1 MADPA
6 LTSHDDDD
14 SLTSALNTFTWS
26 VGTAIDW
33 YRVKATWTRVFTL
46 SDDSTTSQ
54 SEVVD
59 SGQLNAN
66 RLSHEFNL
74 PMDGETI
81 TFTLSWSSAGTAGST
96 EYEFTAASQPG
107 YQRSSLWHD
116 YESRRWY
123 QCERCGFFY
132 LDGEL
137 SYDPYTG
144 LYVCFRYCLD
154 PAQPGD
160 VTVNLSGRRANPY
173 LEQG

>member
-14 SLTSALNTFTWS
+14 TLDESLVTFVWSA
-26 VGTAIDW
+26 GDDIDW
-33 YRVKATWTRVFTL
+33 YKVAASWTRVYTL
-46 SDDSTTSQ
+46 SDNTTTSVAESF
-54 SEVVD
+54 SEN
-59 SGQLNAN
+59 LPAN
-66 RLSHEFNL
+66 RVSTEINL

-81 TFTLSWSSAGTAGST
+81 TFTLSWSSGGTAGST
-96 EYEFTAASQPG
+96 EYTFTAVTQPG

-123 QCERCGFFY
+123 QCERCGFVY

-160 VTVNLSGRRANPY
+160 VTVNLSGRNPNPY